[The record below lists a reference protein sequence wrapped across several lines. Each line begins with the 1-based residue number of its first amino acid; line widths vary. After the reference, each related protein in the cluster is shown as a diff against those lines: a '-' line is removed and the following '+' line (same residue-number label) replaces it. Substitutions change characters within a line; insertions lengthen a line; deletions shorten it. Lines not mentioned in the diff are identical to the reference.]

1 MELILY
7 TLRALASVIFEPVL
21 LIMLI
26 VLSVFFYTKNK
37 KVVIMQKMIIGEQI
51 NTALELTLSQVTL
64 GIIAGIVMSL
74 IFTFLGISFTEDSGI
89 YYLFL
94 FSIILMLFKPRFI
107 CFSYSGALLGL
118 ISIIVGL
125 LNRYSHTNIH
135 SFNIDIL
142 SLMTLIGVMH
152 IVEAF
157 LVMIDGDRGTIPV
170 FTKRDNKIAGGYAL
184 SRYWLVPLAVF
195 IAYSL
200 SSVGIGQVKIAT
212 PDWWPL
218 INTKYIVNAISTM
231 VLSMT
236 TMCGVIGYS
245 SVTFSR
251 RKKEKAVSSGIYI
264 LVFGIA
270 LTLIAQLCRFGIAGK
285 IVTIIIAPLGHE
297 LMFLYQ
303 RRVESKS
310 SLLFVSNDDGI
321 SILEVVPEAEAYDL
335 GVRPG
340 DKIIKVNGNEV
351 KSEKEIYKA
360 FIETNSKINIDV
372 LHISRE
378 VSNINLAK
386 KDINNFGMLLVPRE
400 VDNEKVI
407 PVDKGKFSDILNNMQ
422 NKNKTE

>member
-1 MELILY
+1 MELVLY

-21 LIMLI
+21 LIMLVI
-26 VLSVFFYTKNK
+26 LAIFFYSKNK
-37 KVVIMQKMIIGEQI
+37 KIVIMQKMIIGEQI
-51 NTALELTLSQVTL
+51 NTAMELTLSQITL

-74 IFTFLGISFTEDSGI
+74 IFTFLGISFVANSGI
-89 YYLFL
+89 YYLFI
-94 FSIILMLFKPRFI
+94 FSILLMLFKPRFI
-107 CFSYSGALLGL
+107 CFSYSGAVLGL

-125 LNRYSHTNIH
+125 INKYSSINIKY
-135 SFNIDIL
+135 FNIDIL

-184 SRYWLVPLAVF
+184 SRYWLVPLAIF
-195 IAYSL
+195 IAYSIATTGEGK
-200 SSVGIGQVKIAT
+200 VQIAT
-212 PDWWPL
+212 PSWWPL
-218 INTKYIVNAISTM
+218 INTKYIVTTIATM
-231 VLSMT
+231 VLMQT
-236 TMCGVIGYS
+236 PVFGVIGYS

-264 LVFGIA
+264 LSFGIV
-270 LTLIAQLCRFGIAGK
+270 LTFLAQLCRFGIAGEI
-285 IVTIIIAPLGHE
+285 IVTIFAPLGHE
-297 LMFLYQ
+297 LMILYQ
-303 RRVESKS
+303 RKVESKQP
-310 SLLFVSNDDGI
+310 LLFVSNDDGI
-321 SILEVVPEAEAYDL
+321 SILEVVPDTEAYNL

-360 FIETNSKINIDV
+360 FSESSDKVNIDV

-378 VSNINLAK
+378 VSNINLPK
-386 KDINNFGMLLVPRE
+386 KKVNNFGILLVPRE
-400 VDNEKVI
+400 VESEKVI
-407 PVDKGKFSDILNNMQ
+407 PVDKGKFSDILNKMQ